1 MQGQTKKEYKIKALF
16 KIQAQLQ
23 ATISFFYY
31 YINYLWFL
39 YWQPREK
46 KIKYS
51 FFTYLYTPKHT
62 QNFLFYYEHTND
74 RNWKTFLNYQ
84 GYIEIFKID
93 LEGSTSMKI
102 GFQRVVQTYLW
113 EEADRKVT
121 TKMLGMLR
129 CSVKNLLRE
138 QQALELHNSVRKI
151 KQIQIR
157 RRKDLVVLADN
168 TSNLSQKYT
177 RATNS

>member
-1 MQGQTKKEYKIKALF
+1 
-16 KIQAQLQ
+16 
-23 ATISFFYY
+23 
-31 YINYLWFL
+31 
-39 YWQPREK
+39 
-46 KIKYS
+46 
-51 FFTYLYTPKHT
+51 
-62 QNFLFYYEHTND
+62 
-74 RNWKTFLNYQ
+74 
-84 GYIEIFKID
+84 
-93 LEGSTSMKI
+93 MKI

-129 CSVKNLLRE
+129 CTVKNLRE
-138 QQALELHNSVRKI
+138 QLALELYNSVRKI

-157 RRKDLVVLADN
+157 RRKDSVVLADN

>member
-1 MQGQTKKEYKIKALF
+1 
-16 KIQAQLQ
+16 
-23 ATISFFYY
+23 
-31 YINYLWFL
+31 
-39 YWQPREK
+39 
-46 KIKYS
+46 
-51 FFTYLYTPKHT
+51 
-62 QNFLFYYEHTND
+62 
-74 RNWKTFLNYQ
+74 
-84 GYIEIFKID
+84 
-93 LEGSTSMKI
+93 MKI

-129 CSVKNLLRE
+129 CTVKNLRE
-138 QQALELHNSVRKI
+138 QLALELYNSVRKI

-157 RRKDLVVLADN
+157 RQKDLVVLADN

>member
-1 MQGQTKKEYKIKALF
+1 MIFVLA
-16 KIQAQLQ
+16 AQ
-23 ATISFFYY
+23 
-31 YINYLWFL
+31 
-39 YWQPREK
+39 RK
-46 KIKYS
+46 KIKYT

-62 QNFLFYYEHTND
+62 QNFLFYHEHTND

-84 GYIEIFKID
+84 GYIEICKID
-93 LEGSTSMKI
+93 LEGNTSMKI

-129 CSVKNLLRE
+129 CTVKNLRE
-138 QQALELHNSVRKI
+138 QLALELYNSVRKI

-157 RRKDLVVLADN
+157 RQKDLVVLAGN